1 MFRPLTF
8 NVVAMIK
15 KRKKEKENMC
25 GSIKPFP
32 NTLLVATDRIS
43 NCNKISTLSIHNMF
57 TADMSELCLL
67 PASMAFLAAIRK
79 SSTMFGISSVFSLR
93 GGANSRTWPSWL
105 TCGVTC
111 LSVLE
116 MGACPLGWN
125 SEKKEDI

>member
-1 MFRPLTF
+1 M
-8 NVVAMIK
+8 NYNIVAMIGK
-15 KRKKEKENMC
+15 KRKTNKRKMC
-25 GSIKPFP
+25 VCRLNHCQTLHSI
-32 NTLLVATDRIS
+32 VATDRTS
-43 NCNKISTLSIHNMF
+43 SCNKISTLSIHNMF
-57 TADMSELCLL
+57 TADISELYLL